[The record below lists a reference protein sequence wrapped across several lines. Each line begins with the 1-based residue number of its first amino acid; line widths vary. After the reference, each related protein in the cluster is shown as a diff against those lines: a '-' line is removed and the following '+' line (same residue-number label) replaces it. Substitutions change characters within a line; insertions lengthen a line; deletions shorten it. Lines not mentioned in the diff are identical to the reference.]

1 MTESR
6 SNPMHGAGHQNTRPK
21 FRTLVIGELS
31 QLASGPL
38 PTGISKSNGECG
50 LQQGEPNGRDKRPR
64 QATLSEMNHKNQ
76 AIGNPF
82 AHAWSTL
89 TKGYRIATG
98 QSYFIP

>member
-1 MTESR
+1 
-6 SNPMHGAGHQNTRPK
+6 MHGAGHQNTRPK
-21 FRTLVIGELS
+21 FRTLVIGEQS

-82 AHAWSTL
+82 THA
-89 TKGYRIATG
+89 
-98 QSYFIP
+98 